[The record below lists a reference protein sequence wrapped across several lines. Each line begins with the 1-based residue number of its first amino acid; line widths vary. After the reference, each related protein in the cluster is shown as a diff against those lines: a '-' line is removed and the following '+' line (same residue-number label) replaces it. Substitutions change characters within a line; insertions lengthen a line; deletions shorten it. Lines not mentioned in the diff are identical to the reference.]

1 MASEKTPNLGLNQ
14 IDRTS
19 PKTTYFDLEKYLD
32 QNWRAVDDFAG
43 DVNDGVNEIKKR
55 LDTTERKAVTLEP
68 GVQIVHAEKAS
79 PFSLTGLKGRTLV
92 NLLGRTGGMESL
104 TGWSAVNNTAKLELN
119 ASNKLTGNNALE
131 VTVSTT
137 PVGIAGAYGLPLKFG
152 EGAPYYLIRGYVK
165 NGNLSGTD
173 ARAYI
178 QLTDEIA
185 YAVDMSTT
193 DSNEFTFCY
202 AVYDARKAAKAPIPY
217 AVSRGS
223 VGQYAYFDEMA
234 VYELSSSEA
243 TAIKSMSPEQVA
255 AEYPYVNSVM
265 PVCNPYAIRYG
276 ENMLPSIYE
285 AENSVTTGS
294 KKITA
299 PYVATLTKSTAGYS
313 SYAWNLPA
321 AASKA
326 YTLSMKVSV
335 SNIGGVIGAGGYYN
349 IRALDAYGNYVGVPL
364 DTGPYAVANGEHT
377 LSQTFTTPVGTF
389 GLCII
394 VGADTGVFGTF
405 VFSEMML
412 NIGSIAKPFKSREDS
427 MLALQT
433 DLYADPVTGENA
445 DTVFEREGQYFKSK
459 KWNAIVLDGNREY
472 AFYTSVIGN
481 KTVGSLNN
489 GITPAIDGTGIFVKF
504 NSKVIKESNYATAIG
519 QSDSYNIGSSSSN
532 GTYDNFQIGVSLT
545 DSGWGDSYTPTS
557 DEIKAYFNGWK
568 MYLAGQGDVS
578 KPFNNESAG
587 KAWCPIDSIY
597 VANGTPSATFF
608 VTTLPTTG
616 ITSLTYTRYGIWTT
630 QQLVYQLKTP
640 TVEPIVSE
648 GQLSFIEGGNQVEVG
663 TGIILRERSKA
674 VYTNGA
680 YYINGRTDDPS
691 ILKNRVNKI
700 LAVYRDGKKDS
711 SWIIAT
717 VSDQYQSTF
726 GKEQVYTLT
735 ANFNLS
741 SSYNTTYLMFDRSP
755 VVKFIGTYTANEKTL
770 LLDLVD
776 SVQQNSTRLSVVEN
790 GRVENDITLKW
801 IAPTLLNGW
810 VNYDNTRRPVGYC
823 KDSQGWVHVQGF
835 IRGGATAFG
844 TQIFTLP
851 DGYEAERPMEVA
863 ALSAEGSVPY
873 PSTIYVGESSI
884 QCDNAVHN
892 SYLILDF
899 KYRAK
904 QGE

>member
-19 PKTTYFDLEKYLD
+19 PKTTYFDLEMYLD
-32 QNWRAVDDFAG
+32 ENWRSVDDFAG
-43 DVNDGVNEIKKR
+43 DVNDGVNEVKKR

-68 GVQIVHAEKAS
+68 GVQIVHAEKAA
-79 PFSLTGLKGRTLV
+79 PFSLTGLSGRTLV
-92 NLLGRTGGMESL
+92 NLLGRSGGMESL
-104 TGWSAVNNTAKLELN
+104 TDWSVVNNTAKLELN
-119 ASNKLTGNNALE
+119 ASNKFSGNNALK
-131 VTVSTT
+131 VNVSST
-137 PVGIAGAYGLPLKFG
+137 PVGIAGVYGVPLKFG
-152 EGAPYYLIRGYVK
+152 EGAPFYLIRGYVK

-185 YAVDMSTT
+185 YAVDMGTT
-193 DSNEFTFCY
+193 DSKGFTFCY
-202 AVYDARKAAKAPIPY
+202 AVYDARKATKAPIPY

-234 VYELSSSEA
+234 VYELSPAEA
-243 TAIKSMSPEQVA
+243 IAINNMSPEQVSTK
-255 AEYPYVNSVM
+255 YPYVDSVM
-265 PVCNPYAIRYG
+265 PVRNPYAIRYG
-276 ENMLPSIYE
+276 ENLLPSIYE
-285 AENSVTTGS
+285 AENSVNTGS
-294 KKITA
+294 KKMTA
-299 PYVATLTKSTAGYS
+299 PYAATITKSTAGYS
-313 SYAWNLPA
+313 LYAWNLPA
-321 AASKA
+321 TAGKV

-335 SNIGGVIGAGGYYN
+335 SNISGVIGAGGYYN
-349 IRALDAYGNYVGVPL
+349 IRALDASGNYVGEPL
-364 DTGPYAVANGEHT
+364 DTGPYAEANGEYT
-377 LSQTFTTPVGTF
+377 LSQTFTTPAGTH
-389 GLCII
+389 GLRII

-412 NIGSIAKPFKSREDS
+412 NIGSIAKPFKPREDS

-433 DLYADPVTGENA
+433 DLYADPVTGENS
-445 DTVFEREGQYFKSK
+445 DTVFEREGQYFKTK
-459 KWNAIVLDGNREY
+459 KWKTLVLDDNREY
-472 AFYTSVIGN
+472 AFYTAVIGI
-481 KTVGSLNN
+481 KTVGSPNN
-489 GITPAIDGTGIFVKF
+489 GITPAIDGTGVFVKF
-504 NSKVIKESNYATAIG
+504 NGKVIKESDYATVIS
-519 QSDSYNIGSSSSN
+519 QSDSLNIGSSSSN
-532 GTYDNFQIGVSLT
+532 GTYDNFQIGVSVA
-545 DSGWGDSYTPTS
+545 DSGWGDSYIPTP

-578 KPFNNESAG
+578 KPFNNEAAG

-616 ITSLTYTRYGIWTT
+616 IASLAYTRYGNWTT
-630 QQLVYQLKTP
+630 QQLIYQLEAP
-640 TVEPIVSE
+640 TVEPIISE
-648 GQLSFIEGGNQVEVG
+648 GQLTFMEGENQVEIG

-700 LAVYRDGKKDS
+700 LSVYKDGKKDL
-711 SWIIAT
+711 SWRTAA
-717 VSDQYQSTF
+717 VSDQYQSTY
-726 GKEQVYTLT
+726 GKEQVYTLA
-735 ANFNLS
+735 ANFDLS
-741 SSYNTTYLMFDRSP
+741 SFYSTTYLMFDRSP
-755 VVKFIGTYTANEKTL
+755 VVTFIGTYTANEKTL

-776 SVQQNSTRLSVVEN
+776 SVQQNSARLSVVEN
-790 GRVENDITLKW
+790 ERREQKNTLKW

-810 VNYDNTRRPVGYC
+810 VNYDNTRRPLGYC

-835 IRGGATAFG
+835 ISGGVTAFG
-844 TQIFTLP
+844 TKIFMLP
-851 DGYEAERPMEVA
+851 AGYEAERPMEVA

-873 PSTIYVGESSI
+873 PSTIYVGETSI

-904 QGE
+904 